1 MNPDRWKQV
10 DNLLQS
16 VLERPPEEREAFLR
30 QACAGDEALE
40 SEVLS
45 LLRSQQQ
52 AGSFLESPAMEVA
65 ARELAFQESKC
76 TPETADSLAGQTIS
90 HYRVFEKLGEGGM
103 GVVWKARDTRLGRF
117 VALKILPAAK
127 MSDPE
132 RKRRFVQEARTASAL
147 NHPNIITIYDID
159 QADGT
164 DFIAM
169 EFVPGKTLDRLI
181 PRKGLRLNEALQYA
195 TQVADALVAAHA
207 AGIVHRDLK
216 PGNIMVNESGGV
228 KVLDFGLAKLTERGP
243 ATEFPRAGTIC
254 EGPKTDDG
262 MIVGTVSYMS
272 PEQAE
277 GKPASERSDVFS
289 FGVVLYEMLAG
300 RRPFPGD
307 SAAAIM
313 AAVLRDNPPPLE
325 GVPAELTA
333 LVSHCLRKDA
343 ACRFQS
349 MADVK
354 IALEELKEA
363 PNAIPATPPARRRG
377 WRMWLAA
384 SALLALAAAGWYR
397 FGGSSSLAPMMK
409 VVPLTSDPGIETWP
423 SFSPDGNQVAFTWN
437 GKLQNN
443 FDIYV
448 KLVSGGDPLRV
459 TQDPAADCCP
469 AWSPDGGQVAFLRR
483 GFAYLVSPLGGPERK
498 FTQASFVAWF
508 PDGKSLLIVDR
519 PASQPR
525 SALYLVSLATTE
537 RRQLTFPP
545 PDRGSDAFGAFSPD
559 GKNLAFV
566 RQRGHEGNDI
576 YVQPLA
582 RGAPNGAA
590 WRLTSDGSARIFGLA
605 WIGDSREIVFSSER
619 GGRRSLWRIA
629 AAPGA
634 EPRRLPGT
642 EDASYP
648 AIARGP
654 HVRLAYQ
661 RAVTDRNIWR
671 MELAAPGE
679 KASPPTPV
687 LNSTED
693 DFAPQFSPDGKQ
705 IVFVSERSG
714 SAEIWVSDWQ
724 GSNLKQLTSFGGPH
738 AGVPR
743 WSPDGRRIT
752 FSGATGDNMD
762 IFVIN
767 VEGGGLRRL
776 TTEPSFDA
784 RSSWSRDGR
793 WIYFRSN
800 RSGSDQ
806 IWKMPSEGGSAVQ
819 ITKGGASDAFEA
831 PDGKL
836 LYYSKYWL
844 EPGVWSV
851 PVDGGE
857 ETSVIASAFPNLWGI
872 ADRGIYF
879 LDLAA
884 AQNGLV
890 PLMLY
895 RFDTRRISQV
905 AALEKVQSTS
915 NPSFSVTRDG
925 RWVVW
930 ARYDRSESNLMLI
943 PDFR

>member
-1 MNPDRWKQV
+1 MDPDRWKQV
-10 DNLLQS
+10 DSLLQS
-16 VLERPPEEREAFLR
+16 VLERPAEEREGFLR
-30 QACAGDEALE
+30 EACAGDEGLE

-52 AGSFLESPAMEVA
+52 AGSFLESPAIEVA
-65 ARELAFQESKC
+65 ARELASKQYQN
-76 TPETADSLAGQTIS
+76 TPESAGPLTGQTIS
-90 HYRVFEKLGEGGM
+90 HYRVFEKLGDGGM

-117 VALKILPAAK
+117 VALRFLPAEEFA
-127 MSDPE
+127 DAE
-132 RKRRFVQEARTASAL
+132 RKRRLMREARAASAL
-147 NHPNIITIYDID
+147 NHPGIVTVYDIGSD
-159 QADGT
+159 RGVDY
-164 DFIAM
+164 IAM
-169 EFVPGKTLDRLI
+169 ELVEGQSLAQLLKGKRLPLDRVLDYAI
-181 PRKGLRLNEALQYA
+181 EIAEALA
-195 TQVADALVAAHA
+195 KAHG
-207 AGIVHRDLK
+207 AGIIHCDLK
-216 PGNIMVNESGGV
+216 PANIMITTDGRV
-228 KVLDFGLAKLTERGP
+228 KLLDFGLARRLHLAEQEGTLITVEGEITGTP
-243 ATEFPRAGTIC
+243 A
-254 EGPKTDDG
+254 
-262 MIVGTVSYMS
+262 YMS
-272 PEQAE
+272 PEQAQ
-277 GKPASERSDVFS
+277 GRRADARSDIFS
-289 FGVVLYEMLAG
+289 FGAVLYEMVT
-300 RRPFPGD
+300 RRRAFQGD
-307 SAAAIM
+307 STLATL
-313 AAVLRDNPPPLE
+313 AAVLNQEPPPLDP
-325 GVPAELTA
+325 GVPDELREIIA
-333 LVSHCLRKDA
+333 RCLPKDPA
-343 ACRFQS
+343 RRFQS
-349 MADVK
+349 MGDVK
-354 IALEELKEA
+354 IALEDLKAE
-363 PNAIPATPPARRRG
+363 PNASPATPPARRRG
-377 WRMWLAA
+377 LRMWLAA
-384 SALLALAAAGWYR
+384 SALLAIAAAAGWYR
-397 FGGSSSLAPMMK
+397 FGGSSSLAPAVR

-423 SFSPDGNQVAFTWN
+423 SFSPDGNQVAFAWN
-437 GKLQNN
+437 GKERNN
-443 FDIYV
+443 AGIYV
-448 KLVSGGDPLRV
+448 KLVSGGEPLRV
-459 TQDPAADCCP
+459 TQDPAANCCP
-469 AWSPDGGQVAFLRR
+469 AWSPDGSQVAFLSR
-483 GFAYLVSPLGGPERK
+483 GSAYLVSPLGGPERK
-498 FTQASFVAWF
+498 FTQASFVAWS
-508 PDGKSLLIVDR
+508 PDGKALLIADR
-519 PASQPR
+519 DKPEALR
-525 SALYLVSLATTE
+525 SLYLVSLATTE

-545 PDRGSDAFGAFSPD
+545 PDSGSDAFGAFSPD

-566 RQRGHEGNDI
+566 RLRGHEGNDI

-582 RGAPNGAA
+582 RGAPNGVA
-590 WRLTSDGSARIFGLA
+590 WRLTSDGSARTFGLA

-629 AAPGA
+629 AVPGA

-661 RAVTDRNIWR
+661 RAITDRNIWR
-671 MELAAPGE
+671 MEVAAPGE

-714 SAEIWVSDWQ
+714 SSEIWVSDWQ

-743 WSPDGRRIT
+743 WSPDGRRIA

-767 VEGGGLRRL
+767 AEGGGLRRL

-784 RSSWSRDGR
+784 RPSWSRDGR

-800 RSGSDQ
+800 RSGGDQ

-884 AQNGLV
+884 AQSGLV

-905 AALEKVQSTS
+905 AALEKVQSTA

-930 ARYDRSESNLMLI
+930 ARYDRNESNLMLI